1 MFMFILQISDL
12 IESATK
18 DLRLK
23 LAALEEKLHESHVQY
38 TEESALKE
46 KEIENLKNL
55 VVEFESRLKKEI
67 DSNGSVSEDLRKEI
81 KKKSDE
87 LERVMRAQTQL
98 MEQFNQSQKEVGS
111 R

>member
-1 MFMFILQISDL
+1 M
-12 IESATK
+12 
-18 DLRLK
+18 
-23 LAALEEKLHESHVQY
+23 
-38 TEESALKE
+38 
-46 KEIENLKNL
+46 